1 MARAT
6 EDTAVR
12 TVLIAKAPRKK
23 PTFSLGKVA
32 SNRGL
37 TW

>member
-1 MARAT
+1 MARVT
-6 EDTAVR
+6 EDPAIR

-23 PTFSLGKVA
+23 PILSLGKVA